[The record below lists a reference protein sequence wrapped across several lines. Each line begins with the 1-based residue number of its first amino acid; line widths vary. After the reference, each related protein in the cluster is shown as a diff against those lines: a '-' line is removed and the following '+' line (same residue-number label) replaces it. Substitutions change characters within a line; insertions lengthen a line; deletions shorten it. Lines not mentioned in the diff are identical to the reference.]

1 MMIDLLKR
9 EDEYIHRNI
18 RTDCSYNNSLSHLNT
33 DFHLANPVDEIN
45 AGEELLSGAPPAH
58 SIGNKNEKRNND
70 C

>member
-58 SIGNKNEKRNND
+58 LIGNKNEKRK
-70 C
+70 

>member
-45 AGEELLSGAPPAH
+45 AGVELLSGAPPAH
-58 SIGNKNEKRNND
+58 SIGNKNEKRK
-70 C
+70 

>member
-18 RTDCSYNNSLSHLNT
+18 RTNCSYNNSLSHLNT

-58 SIGNKNEKRNND
+58 LIGNKNEKRNND